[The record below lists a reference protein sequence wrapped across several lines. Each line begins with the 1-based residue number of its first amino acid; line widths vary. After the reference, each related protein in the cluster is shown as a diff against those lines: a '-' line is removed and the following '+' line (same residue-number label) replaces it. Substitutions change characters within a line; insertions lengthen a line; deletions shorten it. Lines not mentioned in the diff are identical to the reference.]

1 MESHG
6 WRKPQRGFFLKHNGP
21 NRKNVMS
28 LMATTKS
35 PTIEKKQ
42 RSWPRR
48 ALGIAAW
55 VAGVPAVVMV
65 VAYFVVTSST
75 FIKGIILPR
84 VSAVIHADVTVTDVS
99 FHPFSKITVRG
110 LKVQAKGQEPVV
122 TATEVSARYSL
133 WSILGG
139 NFRVYEVALISP
151 TVALVESP
159 EGSSNLDALKSAA
172 KAPTKPGPPSPARP
186 SPPPQID
193 FRKLTLSNAT
203 IRKIKNYP
211 GGRRDF
217 LELANINVALTNVK
231 NGQSAK
237 LQLDAAL
244 RLDSNPS
251 SGTNGLVEA
260 TIKGGFDFTLTA
272 DLKPAV
278 VTGGARLEVSRADGR
293 FSDFSGFGGALDCDV
308 TPVEIKQAVLHFQRG
323 GMPLGELAV
332 SGPLDMEKME
342 GRLKVELRGIDKQ
355 LLNLAGAASRI
366 DFGTTT
372 ISSSNEIEL
381 IKSGSII
388 SATGRF
394 DAGQVQLTRAGQTT
408 PTFDFG
414 ASYDVTMDCAAQN
427 MMLRSLILTGTQ
439 NGNPLLSAHL
449 SRPMN
454 LVWGN
459 VANEM
464 GDSALDLAVSGLN
477 LADWKPF
484 LGNTAAG
491 KAGLTLKLSSQ
502 QGGKLL
508 GFALDSQINNLA
520 APLGSNQTFQATVS
534 LLARGQAADL
544 KKINLSEYRFQVA
557 QQNQPLLTVSGSGVY
572 DFTDASAD
580 LLVAVQGS
588 LAGMGRA
595 MPRPELNI
603 SSGTIELKGQVTQK
617 SNTQTVAGNLVL
629 ANLTGQ
635 AGKNQFQDYG
645 SAMDLDVSRTAEQV
659 KINKLAGKLTSGGKA
674 GGAFDLAGT
683 CNLASKSAQLTVNLS
698 DFNQNSLRPFLE
710 PLLADK
716 KLVSIAVNGS
726 AIVQNDSKDSCAIKA
741 SLQVTNL
748 VVSDPKQQI
757 PATPLEAKL
766 QIDTT
771 VQKQSASIRQFQI
784 TLTPTK
790 RGQNQ
795 VQLQGQVDFSQAS
808 AIQGNLKLSADSL
821 DVTGYYDLFAGAPK
835 GGGMQPAAASPSGP
849 ASTAASQEPPAM
861 NLPVKNFTV
870 AADIGKFYLRE
881 VEITRMQT
889 TVKAD
894 GGHVTIKPF
903 QLTLNGSPVN
913 ASVDLTLD
921 VPGYKYDLDFGA
933 DRVPVAPL
941 VNTFAP
947 DRKGQL
953 GGTFTAQAK
962 FAGAGVTGAS
972 LQKNLAGQFTV
983 GATNLNLSVMNVHS
997 AILKTLIN
1005 VIATI
1010 PQLLSSPESAI
1021 ASLLGQV
1028 TGQGGGLTD
1037 TLRQSP
1043 IQIINAQGKAD
1054 GGRIDLTSAS
1064 VQSTAFEA
1072 DARGGIALAQVLTNS
1087 TISIPVTVF
1096 VSQPIGKQLN
1106 LASASTAA
1114 SANYVSLPQFLTM
1127 TGTIGNP
1134 KADINKAALAGL
1146 ALKSV
1151 GQSLLN
1157 QPQNAGS
1164 KVGNLLNNFLNR
1176 PAK

>member
-1 MESHG
+1 
-6 WRKPQRGFFLKHNGP
+6 
-21 NRKNVMS
+21 
-28 LMATTKS
+28 MATIKS
-35 PTIEKKQ
+35 PTIEKQ
-42 RSWPRR
+42 RSWLLRGLR
-48 ALGIAAW
+48 IAAW
-55 VAGVPAVVMV
+55 VAGILAVVMV

-75 FIKGIILPR
+75 FIKGVILPS
-84 VSAVIHADVTVTDVS
+84 VSADIHTDVTVTDIS

-110 LKVQAKGQEPVV
+110 LKVQAKGQEPIITVP
-122 TATEVSARYSL
+122 EVSASYSL

-139 NFRVYEVALISP
+139 NVRVDEVALLSP
-151 TVALVESP
+151 TVALVENP
-159 EGSSNLDALKSAA
+159 DGSSNLDAMKASA
-172 KAPTKPGPPSPARP
+172 KAPAKAPPSPAKP
-186 SPPPQID
+186 SPSPQID
-193 FRKLTLSNAT
+193 LRKLTLSNAT

-211 GGRRDF
+211 GGRRDS
-217 LELANINVALTNVK
+217 LELTNVNVSLTNVK

-244 RLDSNPS
+244 RIDNHPP

-260 TIKGGFDFTLTA
+260 TIKGSFDFTLTA
-272 DLKPAV
+272 DLKPAAV
-278 VTGGARLEVSRADGR
+278 KGGTRLEVTRASGR
-293 FSDFSGFGGALDCDV
+293 FSDFSGLSADLDCDV
-308 TPVEIKQAVLHFQRG
+308 TPAEIKQAVLHFQKG
-323 GMPLGELAV
+323 GTPLGELAV
-332 SGPLDMEKME
+332 SGPLDLEKME
-342 GRLKVELRGIDKQ
+342 GRLKVELQGIDKR
-355 LLNLAGAASRI
+355 LLNLAGAASGI

-381 IKSGSII
+381 TKSGSVI

-394 DAGQVQLTRAGQTT
+394 EADQVQLTRVGQTT
-408 PTFDFG
+408 PTLDFSS
-414 ASYDVTMDCAAQN
+414 SYDVTMDCAAQN
-427 MMLRSLILTGTQ
+427 VMLRGLTLTGTQ

-459 VANEM
+459 GANGM
-464 GDSALDLAVSGLN
+464 GDSALDLAVTGLN

-484 LGNTAAG
+484 LGNAAAG

-508 GFALDSQINNLA
+508 GFDLDSQINNFA
-520 APLGSNQTFQATVS
+520 APLGSNQTLQATVS
-534 LLARGQAADL
+534 LLARGQAADF
-544 KKINLSEYRFQVA
+544 KKFNLSEYRFQIA

-580 LLVAVQGS
+580 LQVAVQAS
-588 LAGMGRA
+588 LAGIGRA

-603 SSGTIELKGQVTQK
+603 SSGTIGLKGQVTQK

-629 ANLTGQ
+629 ANLTGH
-635 AGKNQFQDYG
+635 AGKNQFQDFG

-659 KINKLAGKLTSGGKA
+659 KINKLAGKLTSGGNA

-683 CNLASKSAQLTVNLS
+683 CSLASKSAQLTVNLS
-698 DFNQNSLRPFLE
+698 DFNQSALRPFLE

-716 KLVSIAVNGS
+716 KLVSIAVNGNAS
-726 AIVQNDSKDSCAIKA
+726 VQYDPAGSSTVKA
-741 SLQVTNL
+741 NLQVTNL

-771 VQKQSASIRQFQI
+771 VQKQSASLRQFQI
-784 TLTPTK
+784 TFTPTQ
-790 RGQNQ
+790 RAQNQ
-795 VQLQGQVDFSQAS
+795 VQLQGQLDFSQTNAV
-808 AIQGNLKLSADSL
+808 QGNLKLSADSL
-821 DVTGYYDLFAGAPK
+821 DLTSFYDLFAGAPK
-835 GGGMQPAAASPSGP
+835 SGSGQPAATSPSGP
-849 ASTAASQEPPAM
+849 ASTTANQEPPAI
-861 NLPVKNFTV
+861 NLPLKNFSV
-870 AADIGKFYLRE
+870 VADIGRIYLRE
-881 VEITRMQT
+881 IEITGWQT
-889 TVKAD
+889 VVNVD
-894 GGHVTIKPF
+894 GGRVMVKPF
-903 QLTLNGSPVN
+903 KFALNGAPVN
-913 ASVDLTLD
+913 AAVDLNLG

-933 DRVPVAPL
+933 DRVPFAPL

-947 DRKGQL
+947 ARKGQL

-962 FAGAGVTGAS
+962 FNGAGVTGAS
-972 LQKNLAGQFTV
+972 LQKNLTGQFDIA
-983 GATNLNLSVMNVHS
+983 ATNLNLSVTDVHS

-1021 ASLLGQV
+1021 ASLLGQA
-1028 TGQGGGLTD
+1028 TGQRGGLMD

-1043 IQIINAQGKAD
+1043 IQVINAQGKA
-1054 GGRIDLTSAS
+1054 GGGQIDLQQAT
-1064 VQSTAFEA
+1064 VQSTAFKA

-1087 TISIPVTVF
+1087 TINIPVAVF

-1106 LASASTAA
+1106 LASANTAA
-1114 SANYVSLPQFLTM
+1114 NATYVPLPQFLTM

-1134 KADINKAALAGL
+1134 KADINKVALAGL
-1146 ALKSV
+1146 TLKSLGQGILPQPKNV
-1151 GQSLLN
+1151 GT
-1157 QPQNAGS
+1157 NA
-1164 KVGNLLNNFLNR
+1164 GNLLNNLFNR

>member
-1 MESHG
+1 
-6 WRKPQRGFFLKHNGP
+6 
-21 NRKNVMS
+21 
-28 LMATTKS
+28 MATIKS

-42 RSWPRR
+42 RNWLQRV
-48 ALGIAAW
+48 LWIAAW
-55 VAGVPAVVMV
+55 VAGVLAVVIV
-65 VAYFVVTSST
+65 VAYFVVTSSP
-75 FIKGIILPR
+75 FIKGVILPR
-84 VSAVIHADVTVTDVS
+84 VSAAIHADVTVTDISV
-99 FHPFSKITVRG
+99 HPFSQITVHG

-122 TATEVSARYSL
+122 TAPEVSASYSL
-133 WSILGG
+133 WSILRG
-139 NFRVYEVALISP
+139 NVRVDEVALVSP
-151 TVALVESP
+151 TVALVEDAD
-159 EGSSNLDALKSAA
+159 GSSNLDVLKAAA
-172 KAPTKPGPPSPARP
+172 KAPAKAGPPSAAKP

-193 FRKLTLSNAT
+193 LRKLTLSNAT

-211 GGRRDF
+211 GGHRDS
-217 LELANINVALTNVK
+217 LELTNVNVSLTNVK

-244 RLDSNPS
+244 RFDSNPP

-260 TIKGGFDFTLTA
+260 AIKGSFDFTLTA
-272 DLKPAV
+272 DLKPAAV
-278 VTGGARLEVSRADGR
+278 KGGTRLEVSHAEGR
-293 FSDFSGFGGALDCDV
+293 FSDFSAFSADLDCDA
-308 TPVEIKQAVLHFQRG
+308 TPAEIKQMVLHFQKG

-342 GRLKVELRGIDKQ
+342 GRLKVELRGIDKR
-355 LLNLAGAASRI
+355 LLNLAGAASGI

-381 IKSGSII
+381 TKSGAVI

-408 PTFDFG
+408 PTLDFS

-427 MMLRSLILTGTQ
+427 VMLRGLTLTGTQ

-454 LVWGN
+454 LAWGN
-459 VANEM
+459 GANGM
-464 GDSALDLAVSGLN
+464 GDSALDLAVTGLN

-484 LGNTAAG
+484 LGNAAAG

-508 GFALDSQINNLA
+508 GFDLESQINNLA
-520 APLGSNQTFQATVS
+520 APIGSNQTFQATVS

-544 KKINLSEYRFQVA
+544 KKINLSECRFQVA

-572 DFTDASAD
+572 DLTDASAD
-580 LLVAVQGS
+580 LQVAVQAS
-588 LAGMGRA
+588 LPGIGRV
-595 MPRPELNI
+595 MPQPELNI

-629 ANLTGQ
+629 ANFTGQ
-635 AGKNQFQDYG
+635 AGKNQFQDFG
-645 SAMDLDVSRTAEQV
+645 SAMDLDVSKTAEQV

-683 CNLASKSAQLTVNLS
+683 FSLASKSAQLTVNLS
-698 DFNQNSLRPFLE
+698 DFNQIGLRPFLE
-710 PLLADK
+710 PLLAGK
-716 KLVSIAVNGS
+716 KLVSIAINGNAS
-726 AIVQNDSKDSCAIKA
+726 VQNDSKDSCAIKA

-808 AIQGNLKLSADSL
+808 ALQGNLKLSADSL
-821 DVTGYYDLFAGAPK
+821 DVTGYYDLFAGGSKAGNK
-835 GGGMQPAAASPSGP
+835 TAAASP
-849 ASTAASQEPPAM
+849 AKATAADANQEPPAM

-889 TVKAD
+889 TVKVD

-903 QLTLNGSPVN
+903 QLTLNGAPVN
-913 ASVDLTLD
+913 ASVDLNLG

-941 VNTFAP
+941 ANTFAP

-962 FAGAGVTGAS
+962 FSGAGVTGAS
-972 LQKNLAGQFTV
+972 LQKNLTGQFAI
-983 GATNLNLSVMNVHS
+983 GATNLNLSVVDVHS
-997 AILKTLIN
+997 AFLKKLIN

-1010 PQLLSSPESAI
+1010 PQLLSSPERAI
-1021 ASLLGQV
+1021 ASLFGQA
-1028 TGQGGGLTD
+1028 TGQNGGLMD
-1037 TLRQSP
+1037 ELKKSP
-1043 IQIINAQGKAD
+1043 IQVINAQGRAGD
-1054 GGRIDLTSAS
+1054 ERIDLQQAT
-1064 VQSTAFEA
+1064 VQSTAFKA
-1072 DARGGIALAQVLTNS
+1072 DARGGITLAQVLTNS
-1087 TISIPVTVF
+1087 TINIPVTVF
-1096 VSQPIGKQLN
+1096 VSLPIGKQLN
-1106 LASASTAA
+1106 LASDNTAA
-1114 SANYVSLPQFLTM
+1114 NATYVPLPQFLTM
-1127 TGTIGNP
+1127 TGTLGNP
-1134 KADINKAALAGL
+1134 KADINKVALAGL
-1146 ALKSV
+1146 AVKSA
-1151 GQSLLN
+1151 GQGILN
-1157 QPQNAGS
+1157 QPQNTGS
-1164 KVGNLLNNFLNR
+1164 KAGNLLNNIFNH
-1176 PAK
+1176 PK